1 MKRVGGV
8 YNNRR
13 FAITPFS
20 KSREKSNCTFP
31 LFLPLYAPMLCVCVD
46 LHVVLLKK

>member
-13 FAITPFS
+13 FAITPFQNQG
-20 KSREKSNCTFP
+20 KI
-31 LFLPLYAPMLCVCVD
+31 
-46 LHVVLLKK
+46 